1 MNTTSLR
8 RASTRLDRAYQISKH
23 RANFARQAVRLEF
36 RARDARSL
44 DRGDFEDRLPHERP
58 RHIGEV
64 AAKVTNDTG
73 QRTLRH
79 RLNQAGQADTDEE
92 RGAALKSARNI
103 ARIAGLKVDLPGQR
117 AAR

>member
-36 RARDARSL
+36 RARDARAI
-44 DRGDFEDRLPHERP
+44 DYAGFRDRLPHERP

-73 QRTLRH
+73 RKALRH
-79 RLNQAGQADTDEE
+79 WLNQAGRADTDDE
-92 RGAALKSARNI
+92 RQAALKIASEI
-103 ARIAGLKVDLPGQR
+103 ARLAGLDADQIGR
-117 AAR
+117 EAA